1 MTRKQFWLFLIA
13 ALTLSSASSG
23 LAQLYRDSLP
33 IPAHEIYQNM
43 LHDTLEKDFK
53 KLERTFLVA
62 KPVVQ
67 AIDSKFGSDIESKM
81 QTGLADNNQEQI
93 LKTLQRLISLDMKD
107 LMAIGVAASME
118 SQEKAKAKFKNAYL
132 DYLLLSSYV
141 QAKNSSS
148 DQKIR
153 NTFQEA
159 DTTAGSPADFRKRAD
174 DIEHEMMT
182 ALPDLKL

>member
-1 MTRKQFWLFLIA
+1 MSKKVWIVLIA
-13 ALTLSSASSG
+13 TLALSPASSG

-33 IPAHEIYQNM
+33 IPANEIYGSM
-43 LHDTLEKDFK
+43 LHYALEKDFK
-53 KLERTFLVA
+53 KLERTLLVA

-81 QTGLADNNQEQI
+81 QAGLAENSQEQLI
-93 LKTLQRLISLDMKD
+93 KTLQRLISLDMKD

-118 SQEKAKAKFKNAYL
+118 SQDKAKAKFKTAYL
-132 DYLLLSSYV
+132 DYLLLSPYV
-141 QAKNSSS
+141 QAKSISA

-153 NTFQEA
+153 DILQEA

-182 ALPDLKL
+182 ALP